1 MTASL
6 PKLEPFPSHSLNKR
20 PDTLPPSFHS
30 TNTTNGGQS
39 NVIITGTGREEFL
52 KRQLMFAG
60 GEEVHRSPCVIRI
73 ENEEEEPPP
82 VLQEPTAATL
92 DDKEKDE
99 LVEENEQ
106 ENEAEERNLLP
117 GISTVSL
124 CWYYLIIILF

>member
-1 MTASL
+1 
-6 PKLEPFPSHSLNKR
+6 
-20 PDTLPPSFHS
+20 
-30 TNTTNGGQS
+30 
-39 NVIITGTGREEFL
+39 
-52 KRQLMFAG
+52 MFAG

-73 ENEEEEPPP
+73 ENEGEEPPP
-82 VLQEPTAATL
+82 VLQEPTATL

-124 CWYYLIIILF
+124 SWYYLIIILFLELPAAVTLSSLTKNRVTQKPFAKRRPPTRHHLIDQSNLTNNEDVP